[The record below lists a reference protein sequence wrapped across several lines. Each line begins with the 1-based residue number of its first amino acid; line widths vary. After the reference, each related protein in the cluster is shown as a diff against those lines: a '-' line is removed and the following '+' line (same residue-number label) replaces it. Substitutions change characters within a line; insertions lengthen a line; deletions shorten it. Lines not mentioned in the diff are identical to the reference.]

1 MSDKIR
7 SAMATPTQ
15 REAASPPPLVS
26 EPRDTAPNREA
37 QVELAPA
44 PSPVPSPAEQKGRVY
59 FPHLDGLRF
68 WAFLAIFVVHAVDSI
83 NVGVSSTPLYQA
95 LTKWARGGTI
105 GVNFFFVLSG
115 FLITYLLLSEQQKTR
130 RIDVGA
136 FYVRR
141 ALRIWPLYFACVAV
155 GYLLRPGSVP
165 GSPLPPL
172 GYYLAFGAN
181 FAVIHGNALPAGQQ
195 WVEGTMLVLWSIGVE
210 EQFYLAWPLLL
221 GAVLPRDILVRG
233 SRTQRGQGWR
243 QEKTMWLML
252 GVCALSLAWRIW
264 KRDDWDALYFH
275 TLGVIGDM
283 ALGGVAAWKCFC
295 DPRWPAF
302 FARLSRGVIAL
313 GYLAALGFVLAQAHW
328 KGVAWFNALNR
339 PLLAGA
345 AAFIIVEQCYA
356 TNSFYKCGR
365 SRWLSRLGTYT
376 YGLYC
381 LHLFAIIAV
390 QKALAK
396 LHLDRH
402 LWQMMVLQIPL
413 ALALS
418 IAIAALSY
426 HFFESPF
433 LRLKRRFAH
442 VQTT

>member
-1 MSDKIR
+1 
-7 SAMATPTQ
+7 
-15 REAASPPPLVS
+15 
-26 EPRDTAPNREA
+26 
-37 QVELAPA
+37 
-44 PSPVPSPAEQKGRVY
+44 VY

-68 WAFLAIFVVHAVDSI
+68 WAFAAIFAVHAVDSI
-83 NVGVSSTPLYQA
+83 NVGVSSTPLYQE
-95 LTKWARGGTI
+95 LVKWARGGTV

-115 FLITYLLLSEQQKTR
+115 FLITYLLLAEQRKTG

-136 FYVRR
+136 FYIRR

-155 GYLLRPGSVP
+155 GYLLRPGSLP

-181 FAVIHGNALPAGQQ
+181 FAVLHGDALPAGRQ

-221 GAVLPRDILVRG
+221 GAALPRSLSTQPRPTRG
-233 SRTQRGQGWR
+233 SQAQGSQAQGSEAGRGGLP
-243 QEKTMWLML
+243 MLLMV

-264 KRDDWDALYFH
+264 KRDNWDALYFH

-283 ALGGVAAWKCFC
+283 ALGGLAAWKCYC

-302 FARLSRGVIAL
+302 FARLSRRVLVA
-313 GYLAALGFVLAQAHW
+313 GYVAALALVLAQAQW
-328 KGVAWFNALNR
+328 KGVSWFNALER

-345 AAFIIVEQCYA
+345 AAFIILEQCYA
-356 TNSFYKCGR
+356 LNSFFKCGG
-365 SRWLSRLGTYT
+365 SKLLSKLGTYT

-390 QKALAK
+390 QKALAI

-402 LWQMMVLQIPL
+402 LWQMLALQIPL

-418 IAIAALSY
+418 IALAALSY
-426 HFFESPF
+426 HFFETPF